1 MERGIIMNEWS
12 IKAYFAGHKTQTRRV
27 MGLHKIN
34 ENPDLWHVTGTSHV
48 KAKTFFHLESRYSGH
63 GVGQVRAPYGWIGDR
78 LYFKESYALVSDG
91 EKEGRVYK
99 ADDVYQLD
107 RDAGEHWVS
116 AMLMKSEYARVNV
129 TILDVRL
136 ERLQELTEQDAIC
149 EGVRETAYQ
158 GLDQDTGEKIWVKQN
173 DANFVM
179 GLGDT
184 YVMGYAA
191 VWDAINAKTGMTW
204 DFNPWVWVYQFP
216 RFGGE

>member
-12 IKAYFAGHKTQTRRV
+12 MKAYFSGHKTQTRRLK
-27 MGLHKIN
+27 GLKEMN
-34 ENPDLWHVTGTSHV
+34 KFPDSWKVKGISHIKDGTY
-48 KAKTFFHLESRYSGH
+48 FHIESRH
-63 GVGQVRAPYGWIGDR
+63 GVVPTVRAPYGWIGDR
-78 LYFKESYALVSDG
+78 LYFKESYALVDDG
-91 EKEGRVYK
+91 EKEGLLFK
-99 ADDVYQLD
+99 ADGADVLD
-107 RDAGEHWVS
+107 KTVGEHWVP
-116 AMLMKSEYARVNV
+116 AMLMKKGYARVNV
-129 TILDVRL
+129 PIVDVRL
-136 ERLQELTEQDAIC
+136 ARLQELTEHDAIC

-204 DFNPWVWVYQFP
+204 DFNPWVWVFQFP
-216 RFGGE
+216 QFGGE